1 MFLSFEAMML
11 VNNHSSSRS
20 NGTGCLYCF
29 SSVFFVF
36 LQVVGS
42 ISFIMLCFLV
52 DLYVIVAYLFIYMV
66 FLLSLSET
74 AGHLWKLRRI
84 DRET

>member
-11 VNNHSSSRS
+11 VNNRSSSRS
-20 NGTGCLYCF
+20 NSTGCLYCF
-29 SSVFFVF
+29 SSVF

-52 DLYVIVAYLFIYMV
+52 DLFHYLK
-66 FLLSLSET
+66 LLVTYGNS
-74 AGHLWKLRRI
+74 GV
-84 DRET
+84 